1 MNDDVAAGS
10 TSDVGQRGAPSPTV
24 AWLPGTVLLLIGLG
38 MVSEGGLDVG
48 WAFLAL
54 GFAMTLLG
62 AVAQGVAWG
71 MDIHKER
78 HP

>member
-1 MNDDVAAGS
+1 MNDDVATGKS
-10 TSDVGQRGAPSPTV
+10 SDLGQRGASSPTV
-24 AWLPGTVLLLIGLG
+24 AWLPGTVLLFVGLG
-38 MVSEGGLDVG
+38 MVTEGGLDMG
-48 WAFLAL
+48 WALVAL
-54 GFAMTLLG
+54 GFAMTLVG